1 MGWTDAGEEEGRKT
15 LLLSKQWKFRP
26 QDLKGQK
33 LAEKAASSLG
43 FVRGFS
49 FGRGATR
56 WCEWKPTYSL
66 HHPHFPKLLIGFTRP

>member
-56 WCEWKPTYSL
+56 
-66 HHPHFPKLLIGFTRP
+66 